1 MKQITIRRVGDR
13 CVTEAK
19 KRAKK
24 RGVSMNT
31 VFQEALAKGLGVE
44 TEKATNGLEKFSGK
58 SDFGA
63 DWDAHL
69 EELRKIDPADWT

>member
-1 MKQITIRRVGDR
+1 MKQITIRQVGDR
-13 CVTEAK
+13 CVAEAK

-44 TEKATNGLEKFSGK
+44 TEKTTNGLEIFSGK
-58 SDFGA
+58 SDLGP

-69 EELRKIDPADWT
+69 EELRTIDPADWK